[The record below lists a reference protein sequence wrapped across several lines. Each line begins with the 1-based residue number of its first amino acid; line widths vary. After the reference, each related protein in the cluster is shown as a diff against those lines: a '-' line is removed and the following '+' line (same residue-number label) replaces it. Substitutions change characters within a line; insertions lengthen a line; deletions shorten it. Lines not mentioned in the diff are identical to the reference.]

1 VVAREELSLRLLV
14 SPRSRAIVGVEV
26 KCPLCVQLS
35 LRRANGV
42 IHEAAA

>member
-1 VVAREELSLRLLV
+1 MPEAYDTITPFACR
-14 SPRSRAIVGVEV
+14 GD
-26 KCPLCVQLS
+26 KCAHHVQLS